1 MYAICLANIALDYIN
16 DANDTIFFVS
26 DDMDMIN
33 HVISYL
39 ETLSPDSDI
48 LCSITLGC
56 CRDHPLNTLFQV
68 IEINGDDYYC
78 EPDFIYPEGIIN
90 GKNSLHEQR
99 EYNDVWFVAAE
110 LQHFRVEFNE
120 NII

>member
-1 MYAICLANIALDYIN
+1 MYAIRLAGAD
-16 DANDTIFFVS
+16 DTIFFIS
-26 DDMDMIN
+26 ADIDMIN

-39 ETLSPDSDI
+39 EALSIDSHI

-56 CRDHPLNTLFQV
+56 CRDYPLNTLFQV

-90 GKNSLHEQR
+90 GKNSMIEQCA
-99 EYNDVWFVAAE
+99 YNNEWFVAAE
-110 LQHFRVEFNE
+110 LQHFRDEFNE